1 MMHSPSIPKSPDP
14 KEQAA
19 AARDCGTRVN
29 ASESSA
35 GHSGLRLPDS
45 CRRGPLWA
53 PALGTAP
60 PPPCSPKPQSASR
73 CAAGTRRGA
82 PSPPGDGGRP
92 GTPGREAAAPS
103 PPAPARP
110 PRSGPRKWPS
120 PRGESRAAAEP
131 PGPGP
136 GPQPGGR
143 GSNGRGRGARSGTG
157 RRAPATRSAR
167 PQAPLTQLGD
177 VGLSFR
183 SRMVRLG
190 RRLPRAARCP
200 SSCPQL
206 AITGTT
212 KSTWSP
218 NSLKSTSSRQP
229 LICIPEVAPRS
240 PVRAPLSPPSPR
252 SSPAARCCR
261 LAGGTRRRRGGVWGW
276 LAVSLLGKQQ
286 SSGCLRIFPARLSGL
301 L

>member
-1 MMHSPSIPKSPDP
+1 MMHFPSIPKSPDP

-35 GHSGLRLPDS
+35 GHSGLRLPHS

-82 PSPPGDGGRP
+82 PSPPGAGGRP

-103 PPAPARP
+103 PPAPART

-120 PRGESRAAAEP
+120 PRGDSSAAAEP
-131 PGPGP
+131 PGPEP

-157 RRAPATRSAR
+157 RRAPATRSAGPR
-167 PQAPLTQLGD
+167 
-177 VGLSFR
+177 
-183 SRMVRLG
+183 
-190 RRLPRAARCP
+190 RRLPSSATSVCLSAPGWSASAAGCRGRRAAP
-200 SSCPQL
+200 L
-206 AITGTT
+206 A
-212 KSTWSP
+212 
-218 NSLKSTSSRQP
+218 
-229 LICIPEVAPRS
+229 A
-240 PVRAPLSPPSPR
+240 R
-252 SSPAARCCR
+252 SSQS
-261 LAGGTRRRRGGVWGW
+261 RGRPNPHGV
-276 LAVSLLGKQQ
+276 Q
-286 SSGCLRIFPARLSGL
+286 IH
-301 L
+301 